1 MWNCVSQGGM
11 TSLTKTRKQT
21 ANSQWLSTH
30 AKKKPDS
37 SSMKTGVLLHAV
49 FLGPRLLPFFYVYR
63 TLSIQPTDLKESLGA
78 CMGSFHDKA
87 KPGSGKHHFTHSA
100 LTRLSL
106 MATPDCRGGWE
117 TQLSARKTQEFSEHT
132 QSPQQGST
140 VTYDLVLQVLYCG
153 EVKNAFDN
161 KRGRH
166 LTQTGY

>member
-1 MWNCVSQGGM
+1 M

-100 LTRLSL
+100 LTGLSL

-117 TQLSARKTQEFSEHT
+117 T
-132 QSPQQGST
+132 
-140 VTYDLVLQVLYCG
+140 
-153 EVKNAFDN
+153 
-161 KRGRH
+161 
-166 LTQTGY
+166 